1 MSQCVYASSLQSAGP
16 FQTQG
21 IYYKLYK
28 RIENYFTHP
37 SLSYPVIKMSQRPF
51 PLSYQR
57 LLLSDSETESD
68 DLSEIFDAR
77 ARLTNKRGKSTAKQ
91 SRKGKR
97 NNKEKRNEEGCAKA
111 LKEDPGLKIYANFH
125 LISITF

>member
-1 MSQCVYASSLQSAGP
+1 MQVARVPLSNPKQ
-16 FQTQG
+16 
-21 IYYKLYK
+21 YKLYK

-37 SLSYPVIKMSQRPF
+37 NLSYLVIKMSQRRF
-51 PLSYQR
+51 PLSYQH

-68 DLSEIFDAR
+68 DQSEIFDAR
-77 ARLTNKRGKSTAKQ
+77 AQLTNKRGKSTAKQ

-97 NNKEKRNEEGCAKA
+97 NNKEKRNEEGGAKA